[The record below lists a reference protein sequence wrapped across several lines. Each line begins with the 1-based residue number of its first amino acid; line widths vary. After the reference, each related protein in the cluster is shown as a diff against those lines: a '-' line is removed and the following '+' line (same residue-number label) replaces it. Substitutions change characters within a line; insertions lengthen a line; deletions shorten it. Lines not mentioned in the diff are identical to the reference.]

1 MLGGLLFAGYD
12 TTRNQLGLAMSLFCE
27 HPDQW
32 RLLAERPDLVPAAV
46 EEVMRV
52 AGTVAV
58 VPRFATCDLDVD
70 GCLIPAGTL
79 VMLSLS
85 AANHDPAVYRDPEA
99 FEITAAREPQMGFG
113 GGLHYCLG
121 TSVARSEM
129 QEALRLLAV
138 ALPEVA
144 LDGEPQ
150 WRSMTGIYEPVRLP
164 LRFARES
171 DAMA

>member
-1 MLGGLLFAGYD
+1 
-12 TTRNQLGLAMSLFCE
+12 
-27 HPDQW
+27 
-32 RLLAERPDLVPAAV
+32 V

-52 AGTVAV
+52 AGTAAV
-58 VPRFATCDLDVD
+58 VPRVATCDLEVD
-70 GCLIPAGTL
+70 GWLIPAGTL
-79 VMLSLS
+79 VLLSLS

-99 FEITAAREPQMGFG
+99 FDITAAREPHIGFG

-121 TSVARSEM
+121 VSVARAEM

-150 WRSMTGIYEPVRLP
+150 WRSMTGIYGPVRLP
-164 LRFARES
+164 LRFAPAAAGRAHGREDHTVGDCS
-171 DAMA
+171 PHG